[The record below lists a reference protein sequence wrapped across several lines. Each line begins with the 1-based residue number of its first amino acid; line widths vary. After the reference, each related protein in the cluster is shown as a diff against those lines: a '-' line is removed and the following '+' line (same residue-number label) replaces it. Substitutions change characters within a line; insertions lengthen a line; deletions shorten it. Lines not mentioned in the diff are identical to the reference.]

1 MGWPDGR
8 TADGRMGEQ
17 WRSGG
22 RAVEGWQMG
31 GWRRPRP
38 ACRVWCLVRPAGWET
53 GREQARAR
61 RVAGVWC
68 AAGGVR
74 TPAWARGGV

>member
-1 MGWPDGR
+1 
-8 TADGRMGEQ
+8 
-17 WRSGG
+17 
-22 RAVEGWQMG
+22 
-31 GWRRPRP
+31 
-38 ACRVWCLVRPAGWET
+38 VRPAGWET